1 MPGRRHEY
9 AYDSIGNRQ
18 WSNSTGVS
26 GLRDDYTANALNQY
40 VARENNTLSLSGT
53 ATSDAVVAVKGRTVT
68 AGRQGRFWSDEV
80 TVSNVLGPWA
90 GPLSV
95 YATKSAA
102 GSNVMRIDSRA
113 AQLPAVSQSFSYDL
127 DGNTLSDGIWDYQWD
142 AENRLVRLE
151 TTVAARSAGF
161 AHRIL
166 NFTYDYLGRRVQ
178 KQVIDGVTSTEL
190 SSQRFI
196 YNGWDVI
203 AEYSV
208 TAGTTLDKLQ
218 RTYAWGIDLAS
229 SLTKAGG
236 VGALLQFANTPTG
249 QTYLPTHDGNGN
261 VASLVSLGTGA
272 LAAAYEYTPFGEMLR
287 DEVLDNAVSTYAFKF
302 STKWRDAETGW
313 SYYGRRYYFARM
325 GRFVG
330 RDPIGEEGGIN
341 LYGFC
346 GNNSGNRW
354 DRNGENSYYTQIE
367 LIIKMYEEGIGLNN
381 LSSQQLEEY
390 SYWCEEKGR
399 IDVFDIAP
407 NLYSFND
414 WMENHLLE
422 MGLDPESMR
431 PLGESNVDENVDV
444 SNNTAVSTV
453 GSFLGNALRGIP
465 LIGGMLGAAGD
476 IVSGVGN
483 VALGT
488 VTFGSVGSFFAGL
501 SQIGSG
507 IANGV
512 TILGTDVVAAF
523 AGSVGTHGCPVMT
536 S

>member
-1 MPGRRHEY
+1 MPQEGAAYADYGDATYRQYADNGRGELTAGVGYLGTNVTSKAAPLPGRRHEY
-9 AYDSIGNRQ
+9 ACDSIGNRQ
-18 WSNSTGVS
+18 WSDSTGVS

-53 ATSDAVVAVKGRTVT
+53 ATTDSVVAVKGRTVT

-80 TVSNVLGPWA
+80 TVPNVLGPWA

-113 AQLPAVSQSFSYDL
+113 AQLPAVSQSFSRDL
-127 DGNTLSDGIWDYQWD
+127 DGNTLSDEIWDYQWD

-178 KQVIDGVTSTEL
+178 KQVMDGVTSTEL

-208 TAGTTLDKLQ
+208 SAGTTLDKLQ

-249 QTYLPTHDGNGN
+249 QTYLPTYDGNGN
-261 VASLVSLGTGA
+261 VASLVNLGTGA
-272 LAAAYEYTPFGEMLR
+272 LAASYEYTPFGEMLR
-287 DEVLDNAVSTYAFKF
+287 YEVLDNAVSTYAFKF
-302 STKWRDAETGW
+302 STRWRDAETGW
-313 SYYGRRYYFARM
+313 SYYGRRYYDARM

-341 LYGFC
+341 LY
-346 GNNSGNRW
+346 
-354 DRNGENSYYTQIE
+354 EV
-367 LIIKMYEEGIGLNN
+367 KP
-381 LSSQQLEEY
+381 
-390 SYWCEEKGR
+390 K
-399 IDVFDIAP
+399 
-407 NLYSFND
+407 
-414 WMENHLLE
+414 
-422 MGLDPESMR
+422 
-431 PLGESNVDENVDV
+431 
-444 SNNTAVSTV
+444 
-453 GSFLGNALRGIP
+453 
-465 LIGGMLGAAGD
+465 
-476 IVSGVGN
+476 
-483 VALGT
+483 
-488 VTFGSVGSFFAGL
+488 GSVRTSC
-501 SQIGSG
+501 IDR
-507 IANGV
+507 
-512 TILGTDVVAAF
+512 TIRSWEQGRWQEN
-523 AGSVGTHGCPVMT
+523 
-536 S
+536 